1 MASSIPTRVTP
12 ATNTSTPGRSHTG
25 RQAAALKL
33 SCSGFVRMAPPEK
46 GFLMLTKSDWMA
58 AFSVLM
64 GPCQV
69 GVSSLPVTGPQ
80 GLLWQAERAARLHP
94 GSLVSAG
101 SRPSSSAFPQPS
113 KGPLMHRAGM
123 HGTISDHSP
132 VPLRPTSFM
141 QPPGIWQQLY
151 FCVAKGV
158 LSANFILQG
167 TLLCAI
173 LFFGDSC

>member
-1 MASSIPTRVTP
+1 
-12 ATNTSTPGRSHTG
+12 
-25 RQAAALKL
+25 
-33 SCSGFVRMAPPEK
+33 
-46 GFLMLTKSDWMA
+46 MLTKSDWVA

-94 GSLVSAG
+94 SSLVSAG
-101 SRPSSSAFPQPS
+101 SRPSSSAFPPPS
-113 KGPLMHRAGM
+113 KGPLMHRAGVR
-123 HGTISDHSP
+123 GTISDHSP

-141 QPPGIWQQLY
+141 RPPGTWQQLY
-151 FCVAKGV
+151 FCVVKGV
-158 LSANFILQG
+158 LSANLIRQG
-167 TLLCAI
+167 TLLRAI